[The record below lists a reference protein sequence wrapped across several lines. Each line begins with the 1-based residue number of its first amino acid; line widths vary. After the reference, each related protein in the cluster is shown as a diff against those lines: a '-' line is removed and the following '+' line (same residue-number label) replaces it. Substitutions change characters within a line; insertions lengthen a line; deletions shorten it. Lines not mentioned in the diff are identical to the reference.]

1 VPLAPGAQ
9 SLAGVPV
16 TVVELPG
23 HAPAQVGLAY
33 GETLYCGDAVFP
45 DETLDRH
52 PILFCADMDAWLATL
67 DRLPALPYARFV
79 AGHGE
84 PVTDVAVRAEA
95 TSARLRE
102 IRDLTY
108 EALDAPRSAADVLRA
123 VASHYGVRFTAPQ
136 FFMLSLTTIHAALTS
151 LQAGGEAEV
160 RMEDN
165 HVLWV
170 RG

>member
-1 VPLAPGAQ
+1 
-9 SLAGVPV
+9 
-16 TVVELPG
+16 
-23 HAPAQVGLAY
+23 
-33 GETLYCGDAVFP
+33 
-45 DETLDRH
+45 
-52 PILFCADMDAWLATL
+52 MDAWLATL